1 MNAAEVR
8 DMTDAEIEERIGQ
21 IREELF
27 KLRFRSATQP
37 TENPQLIKSL
47 RRDLARLKT
56 IETERRSAAVGT
68 EE

>member
-1 MNAAEVR
+1 MKAPEVR
-8 DMTDAEIEERIGQ
+8 DMTDAEIEERIGE

-37 TENPQLIKSL
+37 LENPALFKTL

-56 IETERRSAAVGT
+56 IQAERQTAAVG

>member
-1 MNAAEVR
+1 MTATEIR
-8 DMTDAEIEERIGQ
+8 DMTEAEIRERIEE

-27 KLRFRSATQP
+27 RLRFRSATQAL
-37 TENPQLIKSL
+37 ENPTLLKTL

-56 IETERRSAAVGT
+56 IQTERSSVG

>member
-1 MNAAEVR
+1 MTATEIR
-8 DMTDAEIEERIGQ
+8 DMTETEIRERIEE

-27 KLRFRSATQP
+27 KLRFRSATQAL
-37 TENPQLIKSL
+37 ENPTLLRTL

-56 IETERRSAAVGT
+56 IQTERSSAG

>member
-1 MNAAEVR
+1 MNATEIR
-8 DMTDAEIEERIGQ
+8 DMTDAEIRERIEE

-27 KLRFRSATQP
+27 KLRFRSATQAL
-37 TENPQLIKSL
+37 ENPTLLKTL

-56 IETERRSAAVGT
+56 IQTERASVG